1 MTIQILGPGCK
12 KCEALAAITERA
24 ISDLSLDAQLEKVT
38 DYAQIAGMGVM
49 STPALA
55 IDGTVVLVGKVPD
68 VDQVKL
74 LLTTGA

>member
-24 ISDLSLDAQLEKVT
+24 IGDLSLDAQLEKVT